1 MYTWIQ
7 WSTYICSLGCSH
19 HAFCV
24 GRKHFTN
31 HFDFK
36 NNFFPMQTVSIT
48 LLFYA
53 AFPTKTPT
61 VPFATVKL
69 RWHWA
74 HSVSARLLLTWN
86 LDNVFSALIR
96 KEITIKFINCLIGCL
111 MVRFNHLMQPVPHK
125 GSAPCPLDPLSPFA
139 CARRPQRPALRALH
153 LLTQW
158 MNVKCP

>member
-1 MYTWIQ
+1 MLVGVWLGLLWALFYFFDHHVQSSVPFTFIWFGFIYTWIQ

-69 RWHWA
+69 RWY
-74 HSVSARLLLTWN
+74 SVSARLLLTWN

-96 KEITIKFINCLIGCL
+96 KEITIKFINCLIRCL
-111 MVRFNHLMQPVPHK
+111 MIRFNHLMQ
-125 GSAPCPLDPLSPFA
+125 
-139 CARRPQRPALRALH
+139 
-153 LLTQW
+153 
-158 MNVKCP
+158 VKPISI